1 MNITKREN
9 AYRVR
14 VFKGKNAAEK
24 TAFDFLL
31 LYYIIPQS
39 NTKCNTFRIT
49 FIYRNLLI
57 LQ

>member
-1 MNITKREN
+1 MNIIKREN

-49 FIYRNLLI
+49 FLNKNQY
-57 LQ
+57 